1 MISVFQIFFD
11 EKSRKGIEPGFYPYE
26 NEFEND
32 FFENEVMRQIYGM
45 SSFIKEGMQYI
56 GISSWKQF
64 QKSHITASEILC
76 RMQKDID
83 NGIAKDVYIYSP
95 IHYLEPMAKP
105 DGSLHAVIRQP
116 DIWSTHMERFEQIVI
131 DTKLLNDAK
140 VLPFDL
146 YDGKWI
152 YCHCNYWIATREIFD
167 EYCKTVLIP
176 ALNFFERPE
185 VKSQMPK
192 WYIHSHAGKKY
203 NSCAFILEGL
213 FGAFLAH
220 KNYTFEYLCKKH
232 YRRKLQWIEIDGQ
245 EITNQLI
252 TA

>member
-11 EKSRKGIEPGFYPYE
+11 EKSEKGLEEAFFPHKNLID
-26 NEFEND
+26 ND
-32 FFENEVMRQIYGM
+32 FFESNVMRQVYNMNPSFKNGM
-45 SSFIKEGMQYI
+45 KYI

-64 QKSHITASEILC
+64 QKSHITASEIIS

-83 NGIAKDVYIYSP
+83 ANTAKDVYIYSP
-95 IHYLEPMAKP
+95 IHYLEPTAHP
-105 DGSLHAVIRQP
+105 DGSLHGIIRQP
-116 DIWSTHMERFEQIVI
+116 DIWHNHKERFEQIVI

-146 YDGKWI
+146 YDGKWQ
-152 YCHCNYWIATREIFD
+152 YCHCNYWIATRQIFD

-176 ALNFFERPE
+176 ALEFFERPE
-185 VKSQMPK
+185 VQSSMPK
-192 WYIHSHAGKKY
+192 WYIHSHTGKKY

-213 FGAFLAH
+213 FGSFLAH
-220 KNYTFEYLCKKH
+220 SNYTFKYLCKKH
-232 YRRKLQWIEIDGQ
+232 YRRKLQWIQIDGQ